1 MGDLRARLSDLSAH
15 IVTKDVKKDQPM
27 LRVLFHTG
35 HAHTGHNKRKNVC
48 ILVNFEVK
56 CQEVVLILN
65 NDIPCHQL
73 IIKLLSDMIS

>member
-48 ILVNFEVK
+48 ILVS
-56 CQEVVLILN
+56 VVLN
-65 NDIPCHQL
+65 NKTVEG
-73 IIKLLSDMIS
+73 KL